1 MYEKQRLMTL
11 GRHIDEGEREHPE
24 ATGDFTGLLSD
35 LAIAVKLIWR
45 EVSKA
50 GLIDILGATDR
61 QNDSGD
67 EIKKLDDFANETIY
81 RAMDHGGHLC
91 VMASEESQGLMAIP
105 DKYPKGKYVLVYDPI
120 DGSSNIDANVS
131 IGSIFGIFRR
141 VTPSGPGTEEDCLQP
156 GFKLAAAAYVIYGS
170 STIFVYCTGN
180 GVHGFTLDPSVGE
193 FLLSH
198 ENMRVPRRG
207 KTYSVNEGNYEKWD
221 TNFRSYVDYLKKDD
235 PNSGRPYTSRYVG
248 SLVADLHRNIL
259 HGGIFMYPGDKNYPE
274 GKLRLVYECSPLSYI
289 IEHAGGRASDGS
301 RRILDIVPTSIHQ
314 RTKLFIG
321 SEDDVKEA
329 EDFVQGKRRT

>member
-1 MYEKQRLMTL
+1 M
-11 GRHIDEGEREHPE
+11 
-24 ATGDFTGLLSD
+24 
-35 LAIAVKLIWR
+35 
-45 EVSKA
+45 
-50 GLIDILGATDR
+50 
-61 QNDSGD
+61 
-67 EIKKLDDFANETIY
+67 
-81 RAMDHGGHLC
+81 
-91 VMASEESQGLMAIP
+91 
-105 DKYPKGKYVLVYDPI
+105 
-120 DGSSNIDANVS
+120 
-131 IGSIFGIFRR
+131 FGIFRR

-235 PNSGRPYTSRYVG
+235 PNSGRPYTSRYIG

-259 HGGIFMYPGDKNYPE
+259 HGGIFMYPGDKSYPE

-314 RTKLFIG
+314 RTKLLIG
-321 SEDDVKEA
+321 SEEDVKEA